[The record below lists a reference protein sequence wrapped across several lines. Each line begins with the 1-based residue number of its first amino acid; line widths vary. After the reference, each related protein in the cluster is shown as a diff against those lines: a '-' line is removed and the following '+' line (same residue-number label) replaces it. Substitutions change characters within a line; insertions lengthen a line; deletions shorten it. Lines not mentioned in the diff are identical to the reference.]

1 MVAKDQNGCTGA
13 ASITITQNAALAPTI
28 TNSPS
33 ANVCSGSF
41 GDPSDTM
48 TISPAFTTYLWST
61 GATTQRLVVAPTN
74 TNTYTVTVSNAGGCT
89 ASVSQTVTKTCPTPT
104 GESVCCIGANH
115 SATVRWNAV
124 SCAYSYT
131 IEFRQQYSP
140 DTAVWRTRNVFGYLT
155 DSTIFT
161 GNNVLKAYTTYE
173 WAVRSNC
180 NSSSSIVSSFSSVN
194 TFTTSGPRAAV
205 VYNEFTVY
213 PNPASEAVTVR
224 FSSET
229 ENSPYIIRMYD
240 MVGRMVMINNGETT
254 EGDNQVE
261 LNIGSIAKGIYIVS
275 LEENGLVNKLKL
287 VVQ

>member
-1 MVAKDQNGCTGA
+1 
-13 ASITITQNAALAPTI
+13 
-28 TNSPS
+28 
-33 ANVCSGSF
+33 
-41 GDPSDTM
+41 
-48 TISPAFTTYLWST
+48 
-61 GATTQRLVVAPTN
+61 
-74 TNTYTVTVSNAGGCT
+74 
-89 ASVSQTVTKTCPTPT
+89 
-104 GESVCCIGANH
+104 
-115 SATVRWNAV
+115 
-124 SCAYSYT
+124 
-131 IEFRQQYSP
+131 
-140 DTAVWRTRNVFGYLT
+140 
-155 DSTIFT
+155 
-161 GNNVLKAYTTYE
+161 
-173 WAVRSNC
+173 VRSNC